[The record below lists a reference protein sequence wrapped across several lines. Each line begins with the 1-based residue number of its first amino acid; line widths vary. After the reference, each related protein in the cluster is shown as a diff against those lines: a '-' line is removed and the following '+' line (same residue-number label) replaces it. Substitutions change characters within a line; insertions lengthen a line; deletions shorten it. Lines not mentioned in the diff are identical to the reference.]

1 MPQVGAAVGLALFE
15 AGVVSSIGA
24 AIAVGSVVNSLAL
37 NLVLGAVSKAL
48 TSKPKQKEASAI
60 AVTSRD
66 RTLAVRQPITVHR
79 VIYGQVRVS
88 GPFTFI
94 HSTDSGQ
101 YINFVLTLAGHAVE
115 EIGSIYFNDELIP
128 LDGSGNATGR
138 FAGYVTVK
146 KGLGTTAGDADLL
159 SSLRTNC
166 PDVWTANHK
175 QAGRAKLYVRL
186 KFNQDLFP
194 NGIPNVTAIVKGKQ
208 LYDPRTGLTGYST
221 NAALCVRDYLA
232 NTTYGLGE
240 PATAIYDTSFI
251 AAANI
256 CDENVALAA
265 GGTEKRYTCNGT
277 VDTDRKPKDVLESL
291 LTAMAGKLAYQGGKW
306 NLYAGAY
313 RTPTVSLNED
323 DLDGPI
329 KLTTRLSRREIFNGV
344 KGVYVSPA
352 DFYQPTD
359 FPPVTNATYLSEDQG
374 ERIWKDID
382 LQFTTSAATAQRLA
396 KIELEKA
403 RQQMTTV
410 WPCNLKAFR
419 IQAGDVVYLNNA
431 RFGWVNKPFE
441 VDDWQFSIRGNNDAP
456 QLGIDLY
463 MRETASAVYDWN
475 SGNETT
481 VDVAPNTTLP
491 NPFTVIAPGIPV
503 VTESKYVTNEGAG
516 VKVRAIVSWVGMDRY
531 ASSYQLEHKLASA
544 STWTVHPRTHGTSEN
559 IDDIAPG
566 IYDFRVKSINTLG
579 VSSDYSSVTKE
590 IYGLSDIPADV
601 GGFAVI
607 KIGGIAQAQWNA
619 AADIDVLFGGYIVI
633 RHSPM
638 TSGATWND
646 GVILDTFDGNTVNG
660 LLPLMTGTYMAKA
673 IDSRG
678 IYSSG
683 VASFVATEGMVTGFT
698 TVATSTQHA
707 AFSGAKTNIVK
718 VDDIIKLDNTDLFDS
733 AELFDSSDPIDGGNI
748 ADSGS
753 YAFDTHLDMGTVA
766 TRRFEANIAALN
778 FDTMDLFDNDE
789 MFDSASVFDGSTIND
804 CDATLYCATTNDD
817 PAGNPTWGAWTPF
830 FVADFTCR
838 AAKFKLDLESRSVNS
853 NISISA
859 LTVNVKVPT

>member
-1 MPQVGAAVGLALFE
+1 MPPVA
-15 AGVVSSIGA
+15 A
-24 AIAVGSVVNSLAL
+24 AIATSLVAAGVNAVVATIISQLVVGLITNV
-37 NLVLGAVSKAL
+37 VLGAVSKAL
-48 TSKPKQKEASAI
+48 TSKPKQKEAA
-60 AVTSRD
+60 AVATTARD

-115 EIGSIYFNDELIP
+115 EIGDVYFNDELIP

-146 KGLGTTAGDADLL
+146 KGLGTTEGDADLL
-159 SSLRTNC
+159 AALQTNC
-166 PDVWTANHK
+166 PGVWTANHK
-175 QAGRAKLYVRL
+175 QAGRAKLSVRL
-186 KFNQDLFP
+186 KFSQDLFP
-194 NGIPNVTAIVKGKQ
+194 NGIPNVTTIVKGKL
-208 LYDPRTGLTGYST
+208 LYDPRTGLTVYST

-232 NTTYGLGE
+232 SSAYGLGE
-240 PATAIYDTSFI
+240 PATAIYDTAFI

-256 CDENVALAA
+256 CDENVTLAA

-291 LTAMAGKLAYQGGKW
+291 LTSMAGKLAYQGGKW

-396 KIELEKA
+396 KIELERA

-410 WPCNLKAFR
+410 WPCNLRAFR
-419 IQAGDVVYLNNA
+419 IQAGDVVYLNNT
-431 RFGWVNKPFE
+431 RFGWTNKPFE
-441 VDDWQFSIRGNNDAP
+441 VEDWQFAIRGNNDAP

-491 NPFTVIAPGIPV
+491 NPFTVSTPGIPS
-503 VTESKYVTNEGAG
+503 VTESLYQTNEGAG
-516 VKVRAIVSWVGMDRY
+516 VKARATVSWAAVDPF
-531 ASSYQLEHKLASA
+531 AVFYQVEHKLAA
-544 STWTVHPRTHGTSEN
+544 DSTYIVHPRTASTTFEIN
-559 IDDIAPG
+559 DIAAG
-566 IYDFRVKSINTLG
+566 VYDFRVKAINTLG
-579 VSSDYSSVTKE
+579 VSSAYASATKE
-590 IYGLSDIPADV
+590 IYGLGAKPSALTGLTIQAA
-601 GGFAVI
+601 GGLAI
-607 KIGGIAQAQWNA
+607 LQWVRSI
-619 AADIDVLFGGYIVI
+619 DIDVRIGGKIAF
-633 RHSPM
+633 RHSRSE
-638 TSGATWND
+638 SGASYSASVSIGDALTGDQTVAVLPLLPGTYFAVAFDSSGIASDAASVSTAGAQVLAFSTLSTVTEHTAFSGINSGTAVVD
-646 GVILDTFDGNTVNG
+646 GVLKLAGASLMDSWG
-660 LLPLMTGTYMAKA
+660 LIDSIVDWDSEGGVLSSGTYTFAAGLDLTTQRRTRLRVSKVVQEVNTRDL
-673 IDSRG
+673 IDSRT
-678 IYSSG
+678 SLMDDWPSWDG
-683 VASFVATEGMVTGFT
+683 VVGGE
-698 TVATSTQHA
+698 
-707 AFSGAKTNIVK
+707 
-718 VDDIIKLDNTDLFDS
+718 TDMQVW
-733 AELFDSSDPIDGGNI
+733 AR
-748 ADSGS
+748 A
-753 YAFDTHLDMGTVA
+753 
-766 TRRFEANIAALN
+766 
-778 FDTMDLFDNDE
+778 
-789 MFDSASVFDGSTIND
+789 
-804 CDATLYCATTNDD
+804 TNDD
-817 PAGNPTWGAWTPF
+817 PAGTPTWGAWEKLH
-830 FVADFTCR
+830 AGEYYAR
-838 AAKFKLDLESRSVNS
+838 AFQFQARLSSTNPDYNIHVTELSVTAEA
-853 NISISA
+853 I
-859 LTVNVKVPT
+859 